1 MELAERTDPPQKWKS
16 SLFLLKLTCM
26 IIVIVI
32 IKLNYVIIFIIIKLT
47 CMISIVLFISII
59 VFLIIIIFFVF
70 IIFFVIIVPH
80 LPGDTVRNCLLAAYN
95 CIPWPGK
102 YGNMSMMLNS
112 MMIMIT
118 KMDDEDGDR

>member
-1 MELAERTDPPQKWKS
+1 MMVMTMMSMATMTRPVTMELAERTDPPQKWKS

-32 IKLNYVIIFIIIKLT
+32 IKLNYVIIFIIIIKLT

-70 IIFFVIIVPH
+70 IIFFVIIVPI
-80 LPGDTVRNCLLAAYN
+80 LTCQGIL
-95 CIPWPGK
+95 
-102 YGNMSMMLNS
+102 
-112 MMIMIT
+112 
-118 KMDDEDGDR
+118 

>member
-1 MELAERTDPPQKWKS
+1 MLTMATMTRPVTMELAERTDPPQKWKS

-32 IKLNYVIIFIIIKLT
+32 IKLTYVIIKLT

-70 IIFFVIIVPH
+70 IIFFVIIVPI
-80 LPGDTVRNCLLAAYN
+80 LTCQGIL
-95 CIPWPGK
+95 
-102 YGNMSMMLNS
+102 
-112 MMIMIT
+112 
-118 KMDDEDGDR
+118 